1 MKKTILIITAVL
13 LFTGCTVSPSQNNIH
28 YTFGVIET
36 SSARKYTVI
45 KYYNDNGEKVAS
57 TKLNEAEVGTSFNTI
72 SYHNGY
78 AYINNIGLQGDKNP
92 QNIIQI
98 KGNSTEVKKLH
109 LPITAINAVSADD
122 HYYYGVS
129 NLNNYGYL
137 TQMNFKEKK
146 VNEIKE
152 KGRFSYMV
160 VASHSKVFNF
170 VDNEN
175 DIACDIY
182 DSNLKRLK
190 SIPLTQ
196 YGENICKYY
205 VDKDTLYFSF
215 NNDNKYLGQL
225 NMNTYELKII
235 EMPYSCADNIYV
247 NEGKIYVSF
256 YDLVLNKGQKI
267 CVFDQDTHQ
276 LEKTYTFKHHLDMVD
291 YNGSYVYILSG
302 NEHDKYNVYIYDFKH
317 DFKQVNRI
325 SLPKKKTHNYLIY
338 YSTLFINPKL
348 K

>member
-1 MKKTILIITAVL
+1 MNIINRILIIAL
-13 LFTGCTVSPSQNNIH
+13 LLTGCTFSKERNID
-28 YTFGVIET
+28 YTFGVIKT

-45 KYYNDNGEKVAS
+45 NYYNDDGKKVAS
-57 TKLNEAEVGTSFNTI
+57 TRLKEAEVGTLFNTI
-72 SYHNGY
+72 SYNNGY
-78 AYINNIGLQGDKNP
+78 AYINNIGLQGYKNP

-98 KGNSTEVKKLH
+98 KGNSAEVKKLH
-109 LPITAINAVSADD
+109 LPRVAIDAISADD

-160 VASHSKVFNF
+160 VASHSKVFSF

-175 DIACDIY
+175 NIACDIY

-235 EMPYSCADNIYV
+235 EMPYSYADNIYV

-276 LEKTYTFKHHLDMVD
+276 LEKTYTFKHPLDMID
-291 YNGSYVYILSG
+291 YNGSYAYILSS
-302 NEHDKYNVYIYDFKH
+302 NDHNKYNVYIYNFKH
-317 DFKQVNRI
+317 NFKQVKRI
-325 SLPKKKTHNYLIY
+325 SLPNKKTYNYRIY
-338 YSTLFINPKL
+338 YSTLFMNPKL